1 MVDLSP
7 FQGRWAAAL
16 FEARDKSLTR
26 LAMRHNGLTTPPVHE
41 IRSDADVEPA
51 ARRVGFP
58 AVLKP
63 VSGEAKGW
71 MVRGGG
77 EWW

>member
-1 MVDLSP
+1 
-7 FQGRWAAAL
+7 
-16 FEARDKSLTR
+16 
-26 LAMRHNGLTTPPVHE
+26 MRHNGLPTPLVHE

-63 VSGEAKGW
+63 VSGEP
-71 MVRGGG
+71 RGG
-77 EWW
+77 W